1 MKIYYKQSTE
11 ELVSNF
17 DKALKNILQSD
28 LNKIKGRVAK
38 NK

>member
-1 MKIYYKQSTE
+1 MKLHYKQSTE

-38 NK
+38 TK